1 MSRSFKIVAVL
12 LLLLAVASSG
22 AFAQAKDP
30 LPAYLLSIFLGFG
43 TGHFYM
49 HDSAA
54 VKFLLLD
61 AGAVVVLIAGSII
74 EVASAASWLTNPSY
88 DPTKFPAGVY
98 IGYGMVIVGALALT
112 GFRVWQVIDIFQVA
126 NKSKG
131 KMSMLPTMNLTP
143 ENELSYGL
151 TLRYNF

>member
-1 MSRSFKIVAVL
+1 MSRGFKIVVLL

-22 AFAQAKDP
+22 AFAQARDP

-49 HDSAA
+49 HDHSA

-61 AGAVVVLIAGSII
+61 AGAVVVIIAGSII
-74 EVASAASWLTNPSY
+74 EVVSAASVITTGEIS
-88 DPTKFPAGVY
+88 AGVW
-98 IGYGMVIVGALALT
+98 IGYGMVIVGSVALL

-126 NKSKG
+126 KG
-131 KMSMLPTMNLTP
+131 KKVSLLPTMNLTP
-143 ENELSYGL
+143 EDKPSYGL
-151 TLRYNF
+151 TLRYSY